1 MIYEHIGL
9 TVNDLAKSIDFYTK
23 ALEFEVLK
31 KTSFHA
37 YLYKGTDM
45 IELIQS
51 KNPVPVEKPIPTDD
65 LVGRMTKV
73 PGGTVHIGIRVEN
86 IDDAAKKVQEN
97 GGEII
102 VSTVEYR
109 QKIDFASTVIDD
121 KLKRVVTPN
130 LWRIA
135 VFADPD
141 GIWVELLER

>member
-9 TVNDLAKSIDFYTK
+9 TVNDLRKSIAFYTE
-23 ALEFEVLK
+23 ALGFDVLK
-31 KTSFHA
+31 RTSFHA

-51 KNPVPVEKPIPTDD
+51 KNPVPVEEPEPTDD
-65 LVGRMTKV
+65 LLGRMTEA

-86 IDDAAKKVQEN
+86 IDDAVRRVKEN
-97 GGEII
+97 GGKII
-102 VSTVEYR
+102 VSPVEYR
-109 QKIDFASTVIDD
+109 QKIDSAKDVSED

-135 VFADPD
+135 VLTDPD